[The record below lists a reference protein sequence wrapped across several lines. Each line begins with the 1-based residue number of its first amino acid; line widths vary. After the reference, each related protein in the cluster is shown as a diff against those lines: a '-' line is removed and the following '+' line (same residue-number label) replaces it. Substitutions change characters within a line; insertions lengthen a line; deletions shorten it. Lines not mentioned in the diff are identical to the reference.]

1 MSLTSVSN
9 QLLTLK
15 KKPDVDEHMSLG
27 SDSIPSQ
34 DLVNLRNLKIQ
45 QPKNNNS
52 SILSMLNKSKRYEM
66 LHIDSISP

>member
-34 DLVNLRNLKIQ
+34 DLINLRNLKIQ
-45 QPKNNNS
+45 QPVNNNS

>member
-15 KKPDVDEHMSLG
+15 KKTDVDEHMSLG

>member
-34 DLVNLRNLKIQ
+34 DLFNLRNLKI
-45 QPKNNNS
+45 
-52 SILSMLNKSKRYEM
+52 
-66 LHIDSISP
+66 